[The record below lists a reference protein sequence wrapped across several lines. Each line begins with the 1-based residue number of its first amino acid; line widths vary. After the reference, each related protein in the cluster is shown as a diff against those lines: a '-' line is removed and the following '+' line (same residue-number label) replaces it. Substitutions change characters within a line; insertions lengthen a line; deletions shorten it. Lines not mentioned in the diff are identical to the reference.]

1 MTIRD
6 DLRIAEL
13 RAIPLERKLD
23 RVFQG
28 GTYEITS
35 RYTLV
40 TEVVLENGVTGCM
53 FGGDETNYQK
63 DITALINGEF
73 RSMLVGQE
81 LPNVERMWSAMFDCT
96 SLEHR
101 NRSIHTLDLANQ
113 SIKMQAVAAVDVAL
127 WDALGKAL
135 GLPVCQ
141 LLGGYRDRVPVIAI
155 GGYYQKGK
163 GIVEFRE
170 ELMSY
175 KGMGMAGM
183 KLKVGRLTPKEDIE
197 RVRIAREVVG
207 PEFIIACDANQA
219 WTVSQAIEFSRGV
232 QDFGVRWLEEPVRWY
247 DQLRGLSEIRSAGRI
262 PVCAGQ
268 GEISGYGCR
277 DLIASNAIDVLN
289 VDVTIAG
296 GVTEWRRMAGM
307 CRFLN
312 IGMAHHEEPQA
323 ALHLLA
329 AVPNG
334 LYVEI
339 FPDPERDPMWFE
351 LPERHPTIENGYML
365 VPQEPGF
372 GIKLRPEVIE
382 RYRADEVSASVAV

>member
-1 MTIRD
+1 
-6 DLRIAEL
+6 
-13 RAIPLERKLD
+13 
-23 RVFQG
+23 
-28 GTYEITS
+28 
-35 RYTLV
+35 
-40 TEVVLENGVTGCM
+40 
-53 FGGDETNYQK
+53 
-63 DITALINGEF
+63 
-73 RSMLVGQE
+73 
-81 LPNVERMWSAMFDCT
+81 
-96 SLEHR
+96 
-101 NRSIHTLDLANQ
+101 
-113 SIKMQAVAAVDVAL
+113 
-127 WDALGKAL
+127 
-135 GLPVCQ
+135 
-141 LLGGYRDRVPVIAI
+141 
-155 GGYYQKGK
+155 
-163 GIVEFRE
+163 
-170 ELMSY
+170 
-175 KGMGMAGM
+175 MAGM

-262 PVCAGQ
+262 PGLCAGQ

-339 FPDPERDPMWFE
+339 FPIPNATRCGLNCRSVIPGLE
-351 LPERHPTIENGYML
+351 IGYML

-382 RYRADEVSASVAV
+382 RYRADDVSASVAV